1 MNTVDST
8 DEGLRKAVR
17 LFLEEGLNL
26 SPGMI
31 KVLSESE
38 DPIKFSTDLL
48 TKIKKSDKEISVLTE
63 EIYEE
68 LTSPLTVPE
77 TPSIKA
83 RAHIPVR
90 LFREEEEKTFG
101 GLVVKEDWSFAKA
114 KTDFMTHGL
123 HPYPARM
130 IPQIAERLINRYS
143 GSGSLVLDPFCG
155 SGTVLVESCRN
166 RRNAIGN
173 DINPLAVL
181 LAKVKSKRMEPRRL
195 KESASSLMKEIEQD
209 FEKKVGPKPPNFFNI
224 RHWFKDFVIKDL
236 SIIRQRIKEVE
247 DGDLRNFFQVC
258 FSATALE
265 TSNIDHRSSRFI
277 RVLPKEALAKHKP
290 EVLPHFRKKV
300 WDSMRKVASYYQN
313 SYDTLVDVIHGDAQR
328 LPLSD
333 KTIDL
338 IVTSPPYGEERN
350 TVAYSRWSKLMLYW
364 LGYQQ
369 TKIKSLERG
378 SLGGVN
384 RKTLET
390 PSETANKILEEVAKI
405 DEKRAAGAAPFF
417 FDYHRSLEELYR
429 VLKPDGKCCIVIG
442 NRSIKRFP
450 VAMDA
455 VTIDLGKTVGFI
467 YKKTYYRDI
476 PKKLIPW
483 TTPTGATIFRE
494 NIVIL
499 LKG

>member
-1 MNTVDST
+1 MDSK

-48 TKIKKSDKEISVLTE
+48 TKIESSGKEISVLTE
-63 EIYEE
+63 EIYAE
-68 LTSPLTVPE
+68 LTSPVIVPQ
-77 TPSIKA
+77 TSSNQ
-83 RAHIPVR
+83 IPVP
-90 LFREEEEKTFG
+90 LFKEEEKAFG

-114 KTDFMTHGL
+114 KTDLMTHGL

-143 GSGSLVLDPFCG
+143 SPGSVVLDPFCG

-166 RRNAIGN
+166 QRNTIGN

-181 LAKVKSKRMEPRRL
+181 LAKVKSKRMEPKRL
-195 KESASSLMKEIEQD
+195 NKAVSSFIKEVEEDYKKQASPDELPS
-209 FEKKVGPKPPNFFNI
+209 FRNI

-236 SIIRQRIKEVE
+236 SIILHRIKKVQDVDIRKFLE
-247 DGDLRNFFQVC
+247 VC
-258 FSATALE
+258 FSLTVLE

-277 RVLPKEALAKHKP
+277 RILHKEELEKHRP
-290 EVLPHFRKKV
+290 EVLPHFRKKTRKLM
-300 WDSMRKVASYYQN
+300 SKVALYYQN
-313 SYDTLVDVIHGDAQR
+313 SYNTSVDVVQGDAQR
-328 LPLSD
+328 LPLSNE
-333 KTIDL
+333 TIDL

-350 TVAYSRWSKLMLYW
+350 TVAYSRWTKLMLYW
-364 LGYQQ
+364 LGYDQ
-369 TKIKSLERG
+369 TRIKSLEKG
-378 SLGGVN
+378 SLGGAK

-390 PSETANKILEEVAKI
+390 PSETANKVLEKVAKI
-405 DEKRAAGAAPFF
+405 DKKRATEAVSFF
-417 FDYHRSLEELYR
+417 FDYRGSLEELYR
-429 VLKPDGKCCIVIG
+429 VLKLGCRCCIVIG

-450 VAMDA
+450 VAMDV
-455 VTIDLGKTVGFI
+455 VTIELGKTIGFSHE
-467 YKKTYYRDI
+467 KTYYRDI

-499 LKG
+499 LKE

>member
-1 MNTVDST
+1 MI
-8 DEGLRKAVR
+8 RI
-17 LFLEEGLNL
+17 L
-26 SPGMI
+26 S
-31 KVLSESE
+31 KSE
-38 DPIKFSTDLL
+38 DPVKFSTELL
-48 TKIKKSDKEISVLTE
+48 GKVKKSGKSISVITE
-63 EIYEE
+63 EVYEE
-68 LTSPLTVPE
+68 LNRSVIPTVVSLSSP
-77 TPSIKA
+77 S
-83 RAHIPVR
+83 
-90 LFREEEEKTFG
+90 EEQKTFG
-101 GLVVKEDWSFAKA
+101 GLVIKEDWSFAKA
-114 KTDFMTHGL
+114 KTDLMTHGL

-143 GSGSLVLDPFCG
+143 SPGSVVLDPFCG

-181 LAKVKSKRMEPRRL
+181 LAKVKSKRIEPRRL
-195 KESASSLMKEIEQD
+195 NKAVSSFMKQVKED
-209 FEKKVGPKPPNFFNI
+209 YKKQVRPELPSFSNI

-236 SIIRQRIKEVE
+236 SIIRHKIEEVE
-247 DGDLRNFFQVC
+247 DRDIRNFLEVC
-258 FSATALE
+258 FSLTALE

-277 RVLPKEALAKHKP
+277 RVLPKEKLEKYRPK
-290 EVLPHFRKKV
+290 VLPHFRKRI
-300 WDSMRKVASYYQN
+300 WSSMRKVALYYQN
-313 SYDTLVDVIHGDAQR
+313 SYDILVDVIHGDAQR

-333 KTIDL
+333 KIIDL

-364 LGYQQ
+364 LGYEQ
-369 TKIKSLERG
+369 TRIKTLEKG

-390 PSETANKILEEVAKI
+390 RSETANKVLEEVAKT
-405 DEKRAAGAAPFF
+405 DEKRAIEAAPFF
-417 FDYHRSLEELYR
+417 FDYRRSLEELYR
-429 VLKPDGKCCIVIG
+429 VLKPGCKCCIVIG

-455 VTIDLGKTVGFI
+455 VTIELGKAVGFSHET
-467 YKKTYYRDI
+467 TYYRDI

-499 LKG
+499 LKDSSK